1 MSVYDSYGMLQFSF
15 PNVLKYVP
23 DQLRQELSS
32 SIGGSMIG
40 LSDGLTL
47 QQFTDSASC
56 RLYYVTPEEVATH
69 YIDGAG

>member
-1 MSVYDSYGMLQFSF
+1 
-15 PNVLKYVP
+15 
-23 DQLRQELSS
+23 LRQELSS